1 MTLRERYWGAP
12 PSPAPLRITVGTIA
26 GDIVVEDRD
35 GKLLATRGGVEVQL
49 SADERAVA
57 RDTIQAIR
65 RPR

>member
-1 MTLRERYWGAP
+1 MTLQQRYWGAAP
-12 PSPAPLRITVGTIA
+12 KAAPLRITVGTIA
-26 GDIVVEDRD
+26 GDVVEDRD